1 MFLDD
6 LLGLIGQQRGFFSF
20 FFLFFLEMAFHTI
33 KATFF
38 TY

>member
-6 LLGLIGQQRGFFSF
+6 LLGLIGQQRGFFSLF
-20 FFLFFLEMAFHTI
+20 FFFLEMAFHTI